1 MAKDPKIIILDEAT
15 SSIDPESE
23 RLIQNAISKVLAKR
37 TAIIIAHRLSTIEQC
52 DEILVME
59 MGEIVEK
66 GNHVE
71 LMNNKAHYYELNK
84 PKSKEKITELF
95 MTLL

>member
-23 RLIQNAISKVLAKR
+23 RLIQNAISKVLAQR

-52 DEILVME
+52 DEIIVME
-59 MGEIVEK
+59 RGQIVEK
-66 GNHVE
+66 GIM
-71 LMNNKAHYYELNK
+71 LSL
-84 PKSKEKITELF
+84 
-95 MTLL
+95 

>member
-23 RLIQNAISKVLAKR
+23 RLIQNAISKVLAQR

-52 DEILVME
+52 DEIIVME
-59 MGEIVEK
+59 RGQIVEK
-66 GNHVE
+66 GIMLKV
-71 LMNNKAHYYELNK
+71 MNNQD
-84 PKSKEKITELF
+84 S
-95 MTLL
+95 LLQLK

>member
-23 RLIQNAISKVLAKR
+23 RLIQNAISKVLAQR

-52 DEILVME
+52 DEIIVME
-59 MGEIVEK
+59 RER
-66 GNHVE
+66 
-71 LMNNKAHYYELNK
+71 
-84 PKSKEKITELF
+84 
-95 MTLL
+95 

>member
-23 RLIQNAISKVLAKR
+23 RLIQNAISKVLAQR

-52 DEILVME
+52 DEIIVME
-59 MGEIVEK
+59 RGQIVEK
-66 GNHVE
+66 GNHAE
-71 LMNNKAHYYELNK
+71 LMNNQAHYYELNK
-84 PKSKEKITELF
+84 PKPAN
-95 MTLL
+95 